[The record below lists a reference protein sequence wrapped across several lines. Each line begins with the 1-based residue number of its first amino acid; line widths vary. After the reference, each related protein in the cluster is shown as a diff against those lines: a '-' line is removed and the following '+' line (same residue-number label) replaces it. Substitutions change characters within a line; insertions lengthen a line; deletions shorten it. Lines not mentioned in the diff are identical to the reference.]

1 MGQPGGTPRRV
12 PSAATE
18 RQAIPVSRPS
28 ARRIGD
34 RLPPSAGPLRQRLHD
49 HGLSIALFALFVF
62 TMAGQAWTGWY
73 EYNED
78 LRAHDQPAVSL
89 GTYLGTGHFG
99 EATFENWESE
109 FLQMACYVLL
119 TIYLYQ
125 LGSSESK
132 RPDTLELVDLDP
144 RDSLKKD
151 KAPWPVRTGGVVLM
165 LDENSLSLAFTILF
179 FLPPSRFTRSPA

>member
-109 FLQMACYVLL
+109 YLQMACYVLQ
-119 TIYLYQ
+119 TIDLYQ